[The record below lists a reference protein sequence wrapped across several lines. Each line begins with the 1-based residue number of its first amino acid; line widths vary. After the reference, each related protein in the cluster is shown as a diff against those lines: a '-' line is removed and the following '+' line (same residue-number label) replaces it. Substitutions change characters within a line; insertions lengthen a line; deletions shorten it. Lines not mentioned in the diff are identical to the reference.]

1 MKESEAVLEEEKFI
15 DKERKRL
22 KTVPAEIK
30 KLE

>member
-1 MKESEAVLEEEKFI
+1 MKESEEVLVEEKTI

-30 KLE
+30 